1 MLNQVFLA
9 TGYVLISAVILRS
22 LWLIDNHVN
31 QSTKPLFLVCS
42 TSILLFFLSGQL
54 ELFMVPVL
62 LVFIGLGASLNKIK
76 NPLLKTLLATLC
88 VFICFALAAHLL
100 PGIENYILYEQSV
113 ISEAAAPI
121 NIRAN
126 IDKALAGIILLLML
140 ITLEFQAPAELNK
153 PRYGLIPLYIA
164 SVLIV
169 AYLTG
174 LELDIKLPAETLAF
188 IITNLLFSVIA
199 EEALFRGIIQ
209 NGLIKILKD
218 KTQFAV
224 HLGIIITSLIFG
236 LVHMGGGWHFVI
248 LATFAG
254 LIYGTA
260 YQLSNRLSVAIIA
273 HLGVNVGHFLLL
285 VYPVPK

>member
-1 MLNQVFLA
+1 MFNQVFLA
-9 TGYVLISAVILRS
+9 AGYLLISVVILRS
-22 LWLIDNHVN
+22 LWQIDNHIK

-42 TSILLFFLSGQL
+42 ASILLFFLSGQL
-54 ELFMVPVL
+54 ELFMVPIL
-62 LVFIGLGASLNKIK
+62 LVFIGLGASFNKIEK
-76 NPLLKTLLATLC
+76 PLLKTLLATLL

-121 NIRAN
+121 DIRAN
-126 IDKALAGIILLLML
+126 IDKALAGIILLLMI
-140 ITLEFQAPAELNK
+140 ITLKFQTPAGLNK

-164 SVLIV
+164 SVLLV

-174 LELDIKLPAETLAF
+174 LELDIKLPPEILAF
-188 IITNLLFSVIA
+188 IITNLLFSVFA

-209 NGLIKILKD
+209 NGLIKIFKD

-260 YQLSNRLSVAIIA
+260 YQLSNRLSVAIMT

>member
-1 MLNQVFLA
+1 MLQLVLLS
-9 TGYVLISAVILRS
+9 TGYLLVSVLILRS
-22 LWLIDNHVN
+22 LWLIDHGVN

-42 TSILLFFLSGQL
+42 ASILLFFLSGQL
-54 ELFMVPVL
+54 ELFMVPAL
-62 LVFIGLGASLNKIK
+62 LVFIGLGACLNKIE
-76 NPLLKTLLATLC
+76 NPLIKTFLATLL
-88 VFICFALAAHLL
+88 VFICFALAAHLF

-126 IDKALAGIILLLML
+126 IDKALAGFILLLML
-140 ITLEFQAPAELNK
+140 ITLKFQPPSGLKK
-153 PRYGLIPLYIA
+153 PRYRLIPLYIA
-164 SVLIV
+164 SVLLV

-174 LELDIKLPAETLAF
+174 LELDIKLPEETLAF
-188 IITNLLFSVIA
+188 IVTNLLFSVIA

-209 NGLIKILKD
+209 NGLIRIFKD

-224 HLGIIITSLIFG
+224 HLGIIISSLIFG
-236 LVHMGGGWHFVI
+236 LVHLGGGWHFMV

-254 LIYGTA
+254 FVYGMA
-260 YQLSNRLSVAIIA
+260 YQLSNRLSVAIIT